1 MKISERTLRI
11 SAATFIAL
19 LMVCAAYFLSGPS
32 FLTDKTA
39 NAGTTDDLLKA
50 YAAKDT
56 DGDGLPDWQEALYG
70 TDPNKA
76 DTDGDGIN
84 DGEAAREGKL
94 TPNTLASQLPSD
106 QQGTTTTQDL
116 LNDVPGVDPAPGS
129 ITEQF
134 SQEFM
139 QELMEAS
146 NGQPMTDD
154 QQQALVSKLLGEY
167 TQKAGAL
174 FKSSYSTVSLH
185 TDPSVSVT
193 AYAGS
198 VEQVFLNNDVPADAN
213 QPLPLIQAL
222 IQNND
227 ESARPKLK
235 TLSDSYGAITTQLLA
250 LHVPPQLANEHLA
263 LIQGF
268 DSLHKA
274 TSAFV
279 SYEKDPLGVMGA
291 LSVYQPMSA
300 QITDALK
307 SIATAILAT
316 GEPQAGQP
324 GAIIVNIARSTETT
338 P

>member
-1 MKISERTLRI
+1 
-11 SAATFIAL
+11 
-19 LMVCAAYFLSGPS
+19 
-32 FLTDKTA
+32 
-39 NAGTTDDLLKA
+39 
-50 YAAKDT
+50 
-56 DGDGLPDWQEALYG
+56 
-70 TDPNKA
+70 
-76 DTDGDGIN
+76 
-84 DGEAAREGKL
+84 
-94 TPNTLASQLPSD
+94 
-106 QQGTTTTQDL
+106 
-116 LNDVPGVDPAPGS
+116 
-129 ITEQF
+129 
-134 SQEFM
+134 
-139 QELMEAS
+139 
-146 NGQPMTDD
+146 MTDD

-222 IQNND
+222 IQDND

-250 LHVPPQLANEHLA
+250 LHVPPQLADEHLA

-300 QITDALK
+300 QVTDALK